1 MPGSLTVIVVDQLN
15 WNVVMILLRVPC
27 SSVLKQ
33 LEQEETLNRLREER
47 ERNMTLQEMPGQS

>member
-1 MPGSLTVIVVDQLN
+1 M
-15 WNVVMILLRVPC
+15 LRVPC